1 MSRLL
6 YQAELPRPSQS
17 MPYGLRPLAPIAGTS
32 IKLSLTLLRAP
43 HRNRTGD
50 LFLTMETLYRL
61 S

>member
-1 MSRLL
+1 LKDRYFLVKNL
-6 YQAELPRPSQS
+6 F
-17 MPYGLRPLAPIAGTS
+17 
-32 IKLSLTLLRAP
+32 RAP